1 MKHLEYIVMAF
12 AAALLATS
20 CSRDDY
26 LVEDGGDTPAPGQTQ
41 TYTFTV
47 SPDIVMEGD
56 AKTRSDETD
65 AEKPTRCFMQVL
77 GNGVLSKIEN
87 GEQNENG
94 SFVFSVQLP
103 SNTVYTFMFWADNGG
118 GEAPTDLKAVQYT
131 PGTVAFAARVEGL
144 PENMIDTEVKLKHI
158 VTKITLQHNGVN
170 TFSPKVGDVM
180 TITLPC
186 ATTYDISEE
195 TVSGNETHEFTHT
208 FSESTPMTEATDI
221 CNFYV
226 LSPSNAN
233 NNIDISFRDF
243 GLTISNISMPAD
255 THITLSG
262 DFSSENEKWEI
273 SDIAREE
280 AFQSCFYNE
289 NGTPKGEPMGS
300 HYDFYTD
307 QSTLQR
313 FFDEIFGMPK
323 GSYNNI
329 SLFGQTISSIDNP
342 DNYMGHITFYIDNT
356 TFQIYY
362 GEMYST
368 MPNTFEVP
376 AFEKDW

>member
-1 MKHLEYIVMAF
+1 MVF

-26 LVEDGGDTPAPGQTQ
+26 LVEDDGDAPVTGQMQ

-56 AKTRSDETD
+56 AKTRSEGTD
-65 AEKPTRCFMQVL
+65 AEMPTRCFMQVL

-103 SNTVYTFMFWADNGG
+103 SNTAYTFMFWADNGNR
-118 GEAPTDLKAVQYT
+118 EAPTDLRSVQYT
-131 PGTVAFAARVEGL
+131 PGTVAFAAKVEGL
-144 PENMIDTEVKLKHI
+144 TEKMTDTEVKLKHI

-226 LSPSNAN
+226 LSPSNEN
-233 NNIDISFRDF
+233 NNINISFRDF

-289 NGTPKGEPMGS
+289 NGTPKGEPIGD
-300 HYDFYTD
+300 HYEFYTD
-307 QSTLQR
+307 QNTLQR

-323 GSYNNI
+323 GSYYNI
-329 SLFGQTISSIDNP
+329 SLFGHTINSIDNP
-342 DNYMGHITFYIDNT
+342 DSYITFYIDNT
-356 TFQIYY
+356 TFLIFY
-362 GEMYST
+362 GEIYST
-368 MPNTFEVP
+368 SPNTFKVP
-376 AFEKDW
+376 TFEKEW

>member
-1 MKHLEYIVMAF
+1 MKHLKYIFMAF
-12 AAALLATS
+12 AVALFATS
-20 CSRDDY
+20 CSQDE
-26 LVEDGGDTPAPGQTQ
+26 LAEDGGDTPVTGQTQ

-56 AKTRSDETD
+56 AKTRSEGTD
-65 AEKPTRCFMQVL
+65 AEMPTRCFMQVL

-103 SNTVYTFMFWADNGG
+103 SNTAYTFMFWADNGNR
-118 GEAPTDLKAVQYT
+118 EAPTELRSVQYT
-131 PGTVAFAARVEGL
+131 PGTVAFAAKVEGL
-144 PENMIDTEVKLKHI
+144 TENMTDTEVKLKHI

-226 LSPSNAN
+226 LSPSNEN
-233 NNIDISFRDF
+233 NNINISFRDF

-289 NGTPKGEPMGS
+289 NGTPKGELIGD
-300 HYDFYTD
+300 HYEFYTD
-307 QSTLQR
+307 QNTLQR

-323 GSYNNI
+323 GSYDNI
-329 SLFGQTISSIDNP
+329 SLFGHTINSIDYP
-342 DNYMGHITFYIDNT
+342 DSFITFYIDNT
-356 TFQIYY
+356 TFLIFY
-362 GEMYST
+362 GEIYST
-368 MPNTFEVP
+368 MPKTFKVPTFEK
-376 AFEKDW
+376 EW